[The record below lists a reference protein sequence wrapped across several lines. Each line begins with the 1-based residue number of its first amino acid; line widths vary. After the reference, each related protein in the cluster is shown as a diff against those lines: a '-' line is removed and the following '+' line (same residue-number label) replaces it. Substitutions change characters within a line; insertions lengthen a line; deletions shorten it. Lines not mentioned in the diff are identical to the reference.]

1 MKQIV
6 LFWNR
11 LYFCIFDFNRRMQ
24 LFYYKIVFGTSNRI
38 LQFCKRKPLK
48 TKNNVIEALVDARCS
63 TIILVA
69 DVTMLAFTALLLW
82 SMINFISMI
91 FPWLSLVHT
100 GKITFCIITVFPV
113 LFINYRMLWRND
125 RYIKYFKI
133 FQKATLTTYRIW
145 NFITGMCVLIV
156 LALFI
161 FSLSIM

>member
-24 LFYYKIVFGTSNRI
+24 LYYYKVVLYISNGV
-38 LQFCKRKPLK
+38 LQCCKKQPLK
-48 TKNNVIEALVDARCS
+48 AKKNVIEALVDAKYS

-82 SMINFISMI
+82 TMINFISMI

-113 LFINYRMLWRND
+113 LFINYWMLWRND
-125 RYIKYFKI
+125 RYIEYFKI
-133 FQKATLTTYRIW
+133 FQNATLTSCRIW
-145 NFITGMCVLIV
+145 SFITGMCVLIV
-156 LALFI
+156 FALFI